1 MNQFSYDYDAP
12 QRDLFAIDAE
22 QSDRMAF
29 IHRTYLHVFGAVGV
43 FIALV
48 AVMVNTPAIAVPLMG
63 LMVGHWWVVL
73 IAFMAA
79 SWAAHRMA
87 ESGASVGVQYAG
99 LGLYAFAEAIIFTPI
114 LFYLHNLPNGRG
126 DDIMV
131 QAGLLSLVI
140 FGGLTAFVLLTKSDF
155 SFLRNILS
163 VLMLAAIGLALV
175 AAFTTISLGTWF
187 AVGMIVL
194 MCGFILYETS
204 NVLHHYRT
212 DQHVAASLALFSS
225 LATLFW
231 YVLQLMSAFDD

>member
-12 QRDLFAIDAE
+12 QRDMFAIDAE

-29 IHRTYLHVFGAVGV
+29 IHRTYLHVFGAVGL

-48 AVMVNTPAIAVPLMG
+48 AVMVNTPAIAVPLAQ
-63 LMVGHWWVVL
+63 LMFGQWWIVL

-87 ESGASVGVQYAG
+87 ESGASAGVQYAG
-99 LGLYAFAEAIIFTPI
+99 LGLYAFAEALIFTPI
-114 LFYLHNLPNGRG
+114 LFLMHTQMANG
-126 DDIMV
+126 DDIIM

-140 FGGLTAFVLLTKSDF
+140 FGGLTAFVLVTKSDF

-175 AAFTTISLGTWF
+175 AAFTSISLGTWF

-194 MCGFILYETS
+194 MSGFILYETS